1 MSGADSAPAPTG
13 FATIVAQPVGASPL
27 RRPGSIRRTSSIDTD
42 WPEGRSGAMR
52 IRGHARDIVSLQG
65 GNAAVVTA
73 EAQIDVLLSPLR
85 EIIQIDACPANP
97 AIHLLVGKRAGG
109 HLRAAI
115 NDVLPEERATGS
127 PLYLLVD
134 DLAGA
139 SLVAGWAWS
148 RWDADWLDRLK
159 QAGSTSTAGRNG
171 RMDGVCIGFAPG
183 SSALRPD
190 GSSSTQQ
197 SCAIVPQLENAADPL
212 GWHELPSQTGVG
224 MRRARRIDV
233 WPDGDLIRVESG
245 FQDSATSPGGERVAV
260 HEYTLEAAIDRT
272 TGRLQE
278 VTAQPRVLPYA
289 ECPTAAAN
297 VHRLVGEDVS
307 ALRFAVLRTLAGTS
321 GCTHLNDCLRALA
334 EVPQL
339 CQELQRHQ

>member
-1 MSGADSAPAPTG
+1 MSD
-13 FATIVAQPVGASPL
+13 TIVASVPTGIAAIVAAPVGTSPL

-42 WPEGRSGAMR
+42 WPEGRSGPMR
-52 IRGHARDIVSLQG
+52 VRGHARDLVSPAD
-65 GNAAVVTA
+65 NSVAAATA
-73 EAQIDVLLSPLR
+73 EARIDVLLSPLR
-85 EIIQIDACPANP
+85 EIIQISARPAKP

-115 NDVLPEERATGS
+115 NDVLPEERAAGS

-159 QAGSTSTAGRNG
+159 QAGSASTAGRNG
-171 RMDGVCIGFAPG
+171 RMDSVCIGFAPG

-197 SCAIVPQLENAADPL
+197 SFAVVPELQNAADPI
-212 GWHELPSQTGVG
+212 GWHELPRQAGVG

-233 WPDGDLIRVESG
+233 WLDGDLIRVESG
-245 FQDSATSPGGERVAV
+245 FQDSATSPEGDRVAV
-260 HEYTLEAAIDRT
+260 HEYTLDATIDRT
-272 TGRLQE
+272 TGRLQQ
-278 VTAQPRVLPYA
+278 VVAQPRVLPYA

-297 VHRLVGEDVS
+297 IHRLVGEDVS
-307 ALRFAVLRTLAGTS
+307 ALRFAVLRTLAGIS

-339 CQELQRHQ
+339 CLELQRHQ